1 MSSAMLATLAAD
13 LAALIEQLIERQV
26 ELRSVVQEK
35 LEGMRRCDVDC
46 MLRAS
51 RMEGDLA
58 AAVAALDRRRYEIVS
73 QMCGLLGFPKKTD
86 LKTVTLR
93 MLAVRLGPQ
102 FGERLVRSAERLRHE
117 MLKLAEI
124 NKVIEMVCREMMAH
138 FKVLFAAMV
147 QSEHDAPTYSPEGEV
162 GPAVGARV
170 LEAVG

>member
-1 MSSAMLATLAAD
+1 MNSNMLATLTAD
-13 LAALIEQLIERQV
+13 LAALIEQLIEQQI
-26 ELRSVVQEK
+26 ELRSVVQKK

-46 MLRAS
+46 MLKAS

-58 AAVAALDRRRYEIVS
+58 TAVAALDRRRYEVVS
-73 QMCGLLGFPKKTD
+73 QMCSLLGFPKKTD
-86 LKTVTLR
+86 LKAVTLK
-93 MLAVRLGPQ
+93 MLAARLEPQ
-102 FGERLVRSAERLRHE
+102 SRERLVRSADRLRGE

>member
-1 MSSAMLATLAAD
+1 MSSGMAATLAAD
-13 LAALIEQLIERQV
+13 LAALMEQLIERQIA
-26 ELRSVVQEK
+26 LRAVVQEK

-58 AAVAALDRRRYEIVS
+58 AAIASLDRSRYEIVS
-73 QMCGLLGFPKKTD
+73 EMCSRLGFPRKTD
-86 LKTVTLR
+86 LRAVTLR
-93 MLAVRLGPQ
+93 MLAAKLDPQ
-102 FGERLVRSAERLRHE
+102 SGERLVRLADRLRDE
-117 MLKLAEI
+117 MLKLAET
-124 NKVIEMVCREMMAH
+124 NRVIEMVCREMMAH

-147 QSEHDAPTYSPEGEV
+147 EPERDAPTYSPDGEV